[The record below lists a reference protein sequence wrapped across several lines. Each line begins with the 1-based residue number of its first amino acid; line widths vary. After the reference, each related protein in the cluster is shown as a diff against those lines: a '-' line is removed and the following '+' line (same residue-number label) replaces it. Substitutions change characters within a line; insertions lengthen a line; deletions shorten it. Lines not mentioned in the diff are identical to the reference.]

1 MCKPLYEKYREK
13 RNNLKNALFKSNNN
27 LVGSETTFITNDSPF
42 WLCKFKTLKQI

>member
-1 MCKPLYEKYREK
+1 MCKPLYEKYKDK
-13 RNNLKNALFKSNNN
+13 RTHLKNTLFKSNN